1 MTSAP
6 LPPAHR
12 NATWTPVPDRHRSTL
27 ALEIVGG
34 TLGLLGVIAG
44 ITVLLPMY
52 GAGATA
58 VATGLA
64 LIPLIALVLVV
75 LWVDRWEPEPK
86 GMLLLAFLWGAG
98 VSGTLAMVLN
108 TMMLNIFITQMSEGT
123 AMTLLASVVAP
134 ITEETTKGIVLLL
147 ILWLRPR
154 AIDGVVDGMVYSAL
168 SAAGFAFTENI
179 SYFLR
184 FGDIMGEVFFVRA
197 IQGPFAH
204 VSFTIMMG
212 ITIGIAARHR
222 SRWAW
227 TWLFPLG
234 LVLAMLLHGLWNYSN
249 NSMATQPFVYW
260 ALQIPMLVILV
271 GSMVYLR
278 HQESIM
284 IKRRASEFARAGW
297 LTEHE
302 AHMLGSFQERGRA
315 IAWARKSGRAD
326 LMKDMQR
333 TATRLAYNRERA
345 ASGRVQALD
354 HADQSR
360 LLQELTVQ
368 RGALYG
374 TPAIV

>member
-1 MTSAP
+1 MTSAATR
-6 LPPAHR
+6 PAEPR
-12 NATWTPVPDRHRSTL
+12 NAWQPVPDRNKTTL

-34 TLGLLGVIAG
+34 TLGLMG
-44 ITVLLPMY
+44 ILASVTLLLSGY

-64 LIPLIALVLVV
+64 LIPLAVIVLVV
-75 LWVDRWEPEPK
+75 LWIDRWEPEPR

-98 VSGTLAMVLN
+98 VAGTLSLVFNTIAMTTLQA
-108 TMMLNIFITQMSEGT
+108 TTDPQT
-123 AMTLLASVVAP
+123 AMTLTVSVVAP

-179 SYFLR
+179 SYFLQY
-184 FGDIMGEVFFVRA
+184 GDLLLDVFVIRA

-222 SRWAW
+222 NRLAW

-234 LVLAMLLHGLWNYSN
+234 LVLAMLLHALWNYSTL
-249 NSMATQPFVYW
+249 SSTTRPFVYW
-260 ALQIPMLVILV
+260 ALQIPMLLILAA
-271 GSMVYLR
+271 SAVYLR
-278 HQESIM
+278 YEESKM

-297 LTEHE
+297 LSEHE
-302 AHMLGSFQERGRA
+302 AHMLGSFQERTRA
-315 IAWARKSGRAD
+315 LSWARKFNREDA
-326 LMKDMQR
+326 MKDMQR

-345 ASGRVQALD
+345 ASGRAMPLD
-354 HADQSR
+354 HADQAR
-360 LLQELTVQ
+360 LLQELTAQ
-368 RGALYG
+368 RAALYG
-374 TPAIV
+374 TPAIQ